1 MASFSIKINPQQ
13 TEQVLTKALQ
23 DMFRGKIKDV
33 VRQNR
38 KSVINIFYQALI
50 NSQTYAALM
59 DNWGLQGDLGV
70 YPENVMQTA
79 KLISEMI
86 NVETMPPRSRD
97 LGGIRVTLVRDN
109 LEPIL
114 NSPFAQYETAKGVTI
129 PWLEWLLTAGSNVLV
144 ADYAVAAEQTPGRY
158 SRTGALIMF
167 PHYGENFSIS
177 PAYAG
182 TINDNWVTRA
192 ANAALPEIEKTL
204 MAGLRNG

>member
-38 KSVINIFYQALI
+38 KKIINIFYQALI
-50 NSQTYAALM
+50 NSETYAALM

-70 YPENVMQTA
+70 YPAYVMQTT

-86 NVETMPPRSRD
+86 NVETIPPRSRD
-97 LGGIRVTLVRDN
+97 LGGVRVTLVRGN

-114 NSPFAQYETAKGVTI
+114 NSPLAQYETAKGETI

-144 ADYAVAAEQTPGRY
+144 ADYLVDAEFNPGDY

-167 PHYGENFSIS
+167 PRKGSNFSIS

-182 TINDNWVTRA
+182 TINDNWITRA

>member
-1 MASFSIKINPQQ
+1 MANFSIKINPQQ

-23 DMFRGKIKDV
+23 DMLRGQIKDV

-50 NSQTYAALM
+50 NSETYAALM

-70 YPENVMQTA
+70 YPEYVIQTT

-86 NVETMPPRSRD
+86 NIETMPPRSRD

-114 NSPFAQYETAKGVTI
+114 NSPLAQYETNKGVTI

-144 ADYAVAAEQTPGRY
+144 ADYSVGAELNPGRY
-158 SRTGALIMF
+158 SRTEALIMF
-167 PHYGENFSIS
+167 PHNGGNFSIS

-182 TINDNWVTRA
+182 TINDNWITRA

-204 MAGLRNG
+204 MTGLRNG

>member
-1 MASFSIKINPQQ
+1 MANFSIKINPQQ

-23 DMFRGKIKDV
+23 DMLRGQIKDV

-50 NSQTYAALM
+50 NSETYAALM

-70 YPENVMQTA
+70 YPEYVIQTT

-86 NVETMPPRSRD
+86 NIEPMPPRSRD

-114 NSPFAQYETAKGVTI
+114 NSPLAQYETNKGVTI

-144 ADYAVAAEQTPGRY
+144 ADYSVGAELNPGRY
-158 SRTGALIMF
+158 SRTGVLIMF
-167 PHYGENFSIS
+167 PHNGGNFSIS

-182 TINDNWVTRA
+182 TINDNWITRA

-204 MAGLRNG
+204 MTGLRNG